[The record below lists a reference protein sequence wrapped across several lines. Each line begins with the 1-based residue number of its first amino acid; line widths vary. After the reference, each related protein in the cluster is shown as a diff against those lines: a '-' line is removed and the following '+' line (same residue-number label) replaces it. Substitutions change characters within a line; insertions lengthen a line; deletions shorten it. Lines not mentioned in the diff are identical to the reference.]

1 MKFHSDLFGWE
12 YVWRNFADEK
22 GGKSLTDS
30 GEEEGKLLCLSIPVG
45 ASGAAALFVP
55 ETHGQKMTAGTVL
68 VAYEPADDFAF
79 SIFQEKMHHQLSK
92 ALGMQ
97 DLKVQDDLFDSK
109 FMIQGNDA
117 VKVQE
122 VFLDVQLRE
131 LVLLQPPA
139 TLHIEK
145 KAGKTFPALELEE
158 GHHAVVYKYDGSM
171 DKLHQLQTALDVV
184 VGVLEQLTQI
194 GSVAGVENT
203 KVATAPEADQSDTQS
218 KRLRSPLLDR

>member
-122 VFLDVQLRE
+122 IFLDVQLRE
-131 LVLLQPPA
+131 LVLLQPLT

-145 KAGKTFPALELEE
+145 KAGKTFPALALSD
-158 GHHAVVYKYDGSM
+158 GQHAVVAKYDGAM

-194 GSVAGVENT
+194 GSVAGVQAA
-203 KVATAPEADQSDTQS
+203 KVAAEPEAAQSDTQS